1 MKRFFESLAIVAALA
16 FSAIACQSEALAPA
30 EPSIPVPDVPGVSIS
45 ILSSSDNAFSFKVAP
60 TSAVAWYSYLVTDQ
74 KLAAVDSFN
83 VYALRYSGI
92 EAKRLDYASNKS
104 YTAEISDV
112 EDNATYYIYAVAAD
126 SSNFVSS
133 VATATVSTS
142 DTVGPQIVNFQYQD
156 NMVLLVFSE
165 EVSYVEGK
173 DIWAEVHPFMISA
186 GAPVIEKTVADV
198 QVSGN
203 QALLTF
209 PEITTPGS
217 LFVVNVPEGAF
228 IDDVGQKT
236 PAYSSAITDQ
246 DEDGNPV
253 FADGSI
259 FGYMDAG
266 EIEYEDATP
275 ATLVDWK
282 TPVKLVTCK
291 TPIYMLGKDAVVA
304 KIVHEAAD
312 RTVTTEY
319 TPLALNDGYFVLEDG
334 YTIAALLPE
343 EPARGDLITFEI
355 KEESILDIY
364 GNVNA
369 AISLPEPDG
378 EDEEASPIL
387 YSYGFTVA
395 DVLGTY
401 QNDGVSG
408 YGPVYNEEPWT
419 LTVAESDDAEKGNV
433 MLSSYYD
440 LPCKIYAEWDG
451 DAGTLTIIDEGNLT
465 YVCGFTDEAEEYYF
479 EFYLTGYYHY
489 LGGADAT
496 GAPIVLYMKEKGSFY
511 SGTDYLGY
519 WYYQFNIPES
529 GNLEDLTE
537 SDLVNYDYNI
547 FLPIL
552 SGVEAAGAPAKVSTY
567 FPFPKADSAKPQVS
581 LTRVLAK

>member
-1 MKRFFESLAIVAALA
+1 MKRFFESLAIVAAFA

-30 EPSIPVPDVPGVSIS
+30 EPSISVPDVPGVSIS
-45 ILSSSDNAFSFKVAP
+45 ILSSSDDAFSFKVAP

-74 KLAAVDSFN
+74 KISPVDSFN

-104 YTAEISDV
+104 YTAEIKGV

-142 DTVGPQIVNFQYQD
+142 DTVGPQIVDFDFQD

-165 EVSYVEGK
+165 AVTYVEGK

-186 GAPVIEKTVADV
+186 GAPVIEKTVAAV
-198 QVSGN
+198 QVSGD

-236 PAYSSAITDQ
+236 PAYSSSIVDQ
-246 DEDGNPV
+246 DEDGNPI

-259 FGYMDAG
+259 YGYMDAG
-266 EIEYEDATP
+266 EIEYDDATP

-282 TPVKLVTCK
+282 TPVKLITCK
-291 TPIYMLGKDAVVA
+291 TPVYMLGKDAVVA

-319 TPLALNDGYFVLEDG
+319 KPLTLNDGYFVLEDG
-334 YTIAALLPE
+334 YTVAALLPE

-355 KEESILDIY
+355 KEKTILDIY
-364 GNVNA
+364 GNLNA
-369 AISLPEPDG
+369 AISLPEPDEEG
-378 EDEEASPIL
+378 EDATPVL
-387 YSYGFTVA
+387 YSYGFTVE

-401 QNDGVSG
+401 QHEGNSG
-408 YGPVYNEEPWT
+408 YGAAYNEEPWT
-419 LTVAESDDAEKGNV
+419 FTIAESDDAEKGNV
-433 MLSSYYD
+433 MLTSYYD
-440 LPCKIYAEWDG
+440 LPCQIYADWDG
-451 DAGTLTIIDEGNLT
+451 DAGILTIIDEGNLT
-465 YVCGFTDEAEEYYF
+465 YVNGFIIEEENYYF

-489 LGGADAT
+489 LAGAEAT
-496 GAPIVLYMKEKGSFY
+496 GAPMKLYMKEVGTFY
-511 SGTDYLGY
+511 SGNDFFGY
-519 WYYQFNIPES
+519 WYYQFNVPES
-529 GNLEDLTE
+529 GNLDDLTE

-547 FLPIL
+547 FRPYFVA
-552 SGVEAAGAPAKVSTY
+552 VEATGAPAKARTY
-567 FPFPKADSAKPQVS
+567 YPFPKTDLAKPQVS
-581 LTRVLAK
+581 FSRVLAK